1 MKKHA
6 LVPLLLSAA
15 ALAGCSNAL
24 SSDPG
29 VLVETSTTASTT
41 MTFDTTAQTTTTPA
55 PETTTSAETTTAAA
69 DTTAA
74 PETTASSAS
83 DGERTEAQKTLY
95 SEGFYEGFLAGKAA
109 AKQGDTLRI
118 SGDFT
123 ATVRAI
129 MPDYVSDPETPRAA
143 VITFFQDEPVLVYM
157 APAFLVKMKEGETYT
172 FVLQGQEDL
181 TGVIHWWDEESG
193 SIDSRALANVFLN
206 LSEVREPTEDE
217 EGLLCNRI
225 KAAPDV
231 YGTDTDTDSE

>member
-15 ALAGCSNAL
+15 ALAGCSNAG

-41 MTFDTTAQTTTTPA
+41 MTFDTTAQTTTTAA
-55 PETTTSAETTTAAA
+55 PETTAPAETTAAAA
-69 DTTAA
+69 DTTAQH
-74 PETTASSAS
+74 ETKSSDDAEASYPADEQMLVDEAYSAGYQ
-83 DGERTEAQKTLY
+83 DGDE
-95 SEGFYEGFLAGKAA
+95 KAA
-109 AKQGDTLRI
+109 QRMLRI

-181 TGVIHWWDEESG
+181 IGVIHWWDEESG

-225 KAAPDV
+225 KAAPAV

>member
-15 ALAGCSNAL
+15 ALAGCSNAG

-41 MTFDTTAQTTTTPA
+41 MTFDTSAQNTTTAA
-55 PETTTSAETTTAAA
+55 PETTASAETTTAAA

-74 PETTASSAS
+74 PETTASSAAN
-83 DGERTEAQKTLY
+83 GERTDAQKAIY
-95 SEGFYEGFLAGKAA
+95 SEGFYEGYLAGKTAA
-109 AKQGDTLRI
+109 ENQEIYI

-143 VITFFQDEPVLVYM
+143 VITFFQDDPVLVYM
-157 APAFLVKMKEGETYT
+157 APEMLKDLKAGETYT
-172 FVLQGQEDL
+172 FVLRGQ
-181 TGVIHWWDEESG
+181 TVVGVSRWWDQES
-193 SIDSRALANVFLN
+193 SYIDSHALSNVRLA
-206 LSEVREPTEDE
+206 LSEVRAATEDE

-225 KAAPDV
+225 KATA
-231 YGTDTDTDSE
+231 YAHAADTDTDSE